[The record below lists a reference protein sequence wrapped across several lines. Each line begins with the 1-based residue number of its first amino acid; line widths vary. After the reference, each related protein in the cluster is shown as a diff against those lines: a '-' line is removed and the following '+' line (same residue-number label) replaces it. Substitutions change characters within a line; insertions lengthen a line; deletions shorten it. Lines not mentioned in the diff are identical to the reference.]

1 MLRRGSQHLGL
12 QMVQFG
18 FFRALRGSRFGVLSV
33 FLGAV
38 AIVVAALLASPAP
51 VAQAH
56 EGHDHGPAEVA
67 TGPVA
72 PRVSAHSDVYE
83 LIGILRGDRL
93 VIYLDRFASNEPVTT
108 ADIAVTIGDAAEAVN
123 SEWTAEG
130 TYTLVSPRFRTAG
143 QIELVF
149 SITGETGDDL
159 IAGTLTVPP
168 DAAAASGVSMIGTL
182 RTWLTS
188 LVSPVW
194 QLVLL
199 AAATAALALYGGYF
213 LLRRYF
219 VQAAAMA
226 LMAVA
231 GVGLLFERARGHG
244 GDNDAR
250 PTATS
255 ASAVDSPRRLSDGH
269 VFVPKPTQRLLD
281 VRTEQLS
288 PQSAQR
294 AVNLIGRVIA
304 DPNSTSLVQSIN
316 GGRVM
321 APAAGLPRIGQA
333 VKKGD
338 LLARI
343 EPTLPQAD
351 RTTIL
356 EKLGEVE
363 QLISVAEARLRRTR
377 ILVEKLVVAQSQLI
391 DAEAELEGL
400 RRRRQVL
407 LEIRVEP
414 EALRAPTSGVIASA
428 RVVPGQVVQA
438 QDVLFQIVDP
448 ANLWVEA
455 LVYGEIDPAALGHA
469 TATAPGRPP
478 LDLRFQGFSHALQQH
493 ASVVQF
499 VVENP
504 PANLSIGLPVNV
516 IARSGE
522 PLTAL
527 IVPKDAVVRSANG
540 EAIVWR
546 HEEAELFEPRPVR
559 VAPFDAAR
567 VIIAAGVT
575 KGDRVVVRASDLVN
589 QVR

>member
-1 MLRRGSQHLGL
+1 
-12 QMVQFG
+12 MV
-18 FFRALRGSRFGVLSV
+18 
-33 FLGAV
+33 
-38 AIVVAALLASPAP
+38 
-51 VAQAH
+51 
-56 EGHDHGPAEVA
+56 
-67 TGPVA
+67 
-72 PRVSAHSDVYE
+72 
-83 LIGILRGDRL
+83 
-93 VIYLDRFASNEPVTT
+93 
-108 ADIAVTIGDAAEAVN
+108 
-123 SEWTAEG
+123 
-130 TYTLVSPRFRTAG
+130 
-143 QIELVF
+143 
-149 SITGETGDDL
+149 
-159 IAGTLTVPP
+159 
-168 DAAAASGVSMIGTL
+168 GTL

-188 LVSPVW
+188 LLSPVW
-194 QLVLL
+194 QMVLL
-199 AAATAALALYGGYF
+199 AAATVGLALYGGYF

-219 VQAAAMA
+219 LQAAAMA

-231 GVGLLFERARGHG
+231 FAGLLFETARGHG
-244 GDNDAR
+244 GDNNAR
-250 PTATS
+250 PAATS
-255 ASAVDSPRRLSDGH
+255 ASAVDSPRRLPDGH

-294 AVNLIGRVIA
+294 AVSLIGRVIA
-304 DPNSTSLVQSIN
+304 DPNSTSLAQSIN

-321 APAAGLPRIGQA
+321 APEGGLPRIGQA

-363 QLISVAEARLRRTR
+363 QLIAVAEARLRRTR
-377 ILVEKLVVAQSQLI
+377 ILVEKQVVAQSQLV
-391 DAEAELEGL
+391 DAEAEIEGL

-414 EALRAPTSGVIASA
+414 EALRASTSGVIAAA

-448 ANLWVEA
+448 GALWVEA

-469 TATAPGRPP
+469 TATAAGRPP
-478 LDLRFQGFSHALQQH
+478 LKLRFQGFSHALQQH

-504 PANLSIGLPVNV
+504 PPNLSIGLPVNV
-516 IARSGE
+516 IAATGE
-522 PLTAL
+522 PVTAL

-559 VAPFDAAR
+559 VTPFDAAR
-567 VIIAAGVT
+567 VIIAAGVA